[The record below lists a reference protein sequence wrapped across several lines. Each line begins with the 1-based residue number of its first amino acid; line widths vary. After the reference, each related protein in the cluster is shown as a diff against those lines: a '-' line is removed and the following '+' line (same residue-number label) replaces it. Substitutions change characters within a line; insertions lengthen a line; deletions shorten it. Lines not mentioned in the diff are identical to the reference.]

1 MFPKIVERQYRQYGR
16 ECMCADCKGGK
27 RMEDEFDAFKPTY
40 APKSFYDWN
49 VEDLKD
55 YQEQLKAE
63 IVRIDKILATKQDV
77 SAQAE
82 ALFKP

>member
-1 MFPKIVERQYRQYGR
+1 
-16 ECMCADCKGGK
+16 MCADCKGGK
-27 RMEDEFDAFKPTY
+27 RMEDEFDAFKPTC
-40 APKSFYDWN
+40 APKSFYNWN
-49 VEDLKD
+49 VEDLKG

-82 ALFKP
+82 ALFKS

>member
-1 MFPKIVERQYRQYGR
+1 
-16 ECMCADCKGGK
+16 
-27 RMEDEFDAFKPTY
+27 MEDEFDACKPAY
-40 APKSFYDWN
+40 EPKSFYNWN

-63 IVRIDKILATKQDV
+63 VVRIEEILAKKQDV

-82 ALFKP
+82 ALFKS

>member
-1 MFPKIVERQYRQYGR
+1 
-16 ECMCADCKGGK
+16 MCADCKGGK
-27 RMEDEFDAFKPTY
+27 PMEDEFDAFKPTY
-40 APKSFYDWN
+40 SPKSFYNWN

-63 IVRIDKILATKQDV
+63 IVRINEILATKQDV

-82 ALFKP
+82 ALFKS

>member
-1 MFPKIVERQYRQYGR
+1 
-16 ECMCADCKGGK
+16 
-27 RMEDEFDAFKPTY
+27 MEDDFDALNPTY
-40 APKSFYDWN
+40 APKSFYNWN

-77 SAQAE
+77 NAQAE
-82 ALFKP
+82 ALFKS

>member
-1 MFPKIVERQYRQYGR
+1 
-16 ECMCADCKGGK
+16 
-27 RMEDEFDAFKPTY
+27 MEDEFDAFKPTS
-40 APKSFYDWN
+40 APKSFYNWN
-49 VEDLKD
+49 VEDLRD

-63 IVRIDKILATKQDV
+63 IVRIEEILATKQDV

>member
-1 MFPKIVERQYRQYGR
+1 MVENECVRIV
-16 ECMCADCKGGK
+16 KGGR

-55 YQEQLKAE
+55 YKEQLKAE
-63 IVRIDKILATKQDV
+63 IVRIDAILATKQDV

-82 ALFKP
+82 ALFKS

>member
-1 MFPKIVERQYRQYGR
+1 
-16 ECMCADCKGGK
+16 
-27 RMEDEFDAFKPTY
+27 MEDEFEAFKPTY
-40 APKSFYDWN
+40 APKSFYNWN
-49 VEDLKD
+49 VEDLRD

-63 IVRIDKILATKQDV
+63 IVRIDEMLATKQDV

>member
-1 MFPKIVERQYRQYGR
+1 MVGNACVRNV
-16 ECMCADCKGGK
+16 KGEK

-40 APKSFYDWN
+40 APKSFYSWN

-63 IVRIDKILATKQDV
+63 IVRIDEILATKQDV